1 VAHTEIKTALPL
13 EAVILHL
20 ADREGM
26 PVGVAVTKATYSIRP
41 EGLTLAEEKQPIFP
55 AGQPYGE
62 PGKSSFRYEP
72 ECAYVK
78 PATDVVLI
86 ANAIASRA
94 APIQVEVEFSVGPL
108 RKKALVFGDR
118 YWFSGFTGPD
128 VLGPEPF
135 EEMPLVYERAFGGWD
150 RSHADPERDV
160 PDPRN
165 PLGCGFQKRF
175 APHQD
180 RLPLPNVEDPN
191 DLITDMNSRPNPI
204 GFGFTNPDWQP
215 RSQFAGTMDDAWM
228 RDRMPELPADFD
240 VRFFNAA
247 SSGLVAQG
255 YLRGNEIVRV
265 SNCSQEGLLVF
276 NLPGIPPPLCRFR
289 IAGRPD
295 AKLPGE
301 LDTIVVNTVDRL
313 VTMTWRCH
321 LALPRGPEQL
331 LEVEIGTLY

>member
-1 VAHTEIKTALPL
+1 MAHTEIKNRPPL
-13 EAVILHL
+13 EACILHL

-41 EGLTLAEEKQPIFP
+41 EGLTLAEEKQSIFP
-55 AGQPYGE
+55 AGRPYGE

-72 ECAYVK
+72 ECAYTK
-78 PATDVVLI
+78 PSTDVVLI
-86 ANAIASRA
+86 ANATASRGA
-94 APIQVEVEFSVGPL
+94 TTHVEVDFAVGPL
-108 RKKALVFGDR
+108 RKTAVVFGDR
-118 YWFSGFTGPD
+118 YWFSSFTGSD
-128 VLGPEPF
+128 VMGPEPF

-150 RSHADPERDV
+150 RSDADPERHA

-165 PLGCGFQKRF
+165 PLGCGFQNKF

-180 RLPLPNVEDPN
+180 RLPLPNVEDPK
-191 DLITDMNSRPNPI
+191 DLIRDMNSRPNPI
-204 GFGFTNPDWQP
+204 GFGFTNPDWEP
-215 RSQFAGTMDDAWM
+215 RSQFAGTLDDAWM

-255 YLRGNEIVRV
+255 YLLGNEIVRV
-265 SNCSQEGLLVF
+265 TNCSREGSLVF

-295 AKLPGE
+295 ANLSGE
-301 LDTIVVNTVDRL
+301 LDTIVVNTVERF

-321 LALPRGPEQL
+321 VALPQGPEQL
-331 LEVEIGTLY
+331 LEFEVRTVC